1 MGIKWAI
8 LTVVL
13 FKLALA
19 YKPALSTNYS
29 IQDTSAKPGYCNEID
44 ARKRI
49 KVNTW
54 FSIFSG
60 MVLAQGIGVT
70 IWAIDQN
77 NDATLLV
84 LASVP
89 VSITGGILLSK
100 GILNIAKYHRCL
112 SYSIGVNRLLLTY
125 EF

>member
-1 MGIKWAI
+1 MVIKWAI
-8 LTVVL
+8 LTVVV

-19 YKPALSTNYS
+19 YKPALPANYS

-89 VSITGGILLSK
+89 EHGAS
-100 GILNIAKYHRCL
+100 
-112 SYSIGVNRLLLTY
+112 
-125 EF
+125 